1 MVNYLLKKSYQLKD
15 LKEIKFKDLWGDHG
29 VFTTM
34 WIFDSPPKILFFKD
48 HISNL
53 IKSTKAYSISKSSL
67 RSDILRLIKEN
78 LDNKIKYNH
87 LLRVALNKNTLSISL
102 RKRVKP
108 KLNFNLKLVNLKRQ
122 KPEFKNLKYKEI
134 LKHLSKLDNSKSD
147 IGLCHN
153 KKILETGTSNIL
165 FVKDRKIFSPINKF
179 YKGITYKFFKS
190 KIKKIIKK
198 DILINSLN
206 EFDEIILIGSG
217 KGIAS
222 VKTINQINWKRKEF
236 KIYNQLLKHYNSA
249 INNCQ
254 NINKLCEILIILVCF
269 AIQKQVV

>member
-15 LKEIKFKDLWGDHG
+15 LKEIEFKDLWGDNG

-34 WIFDSPPKILFFKD
+34 WIFGSPPRILFFKD
-48 HISNL
+48 HINNL
-53 IKSTKAYSISKSSL
+53 IKSTKAYSIIKSSIK
-67 RSDILRLIKEN
+67 SDILRLIEEN

-87 LLRVALNKNTLSISL
+87 LLRVALNKNILSISL
-102 RKRVKP
+102 RKRIKP

-147 IGLCHN
+147 IGLCSN

-165 FVKDRKIFSPINKF
+165 FVKDKKIFSPINKF
-179 YKGITYKFFKS
+179 YKGITFKFFKS

-198 DILINSLN
+198 DILIDSLN

-249 INNCQ
+249 INNCL
-254 NINKLCEILIILVCF
+254 KY
-269 AIQKQVV
+269 K

>member
-15 LKEIKFKDLWGDHG
+15 LKEIEFKDLWGDNG

-34 WIFDSPPKILFFKD
+34 WIFGSPPKILFFKD
-48 HISNL
+48 HINNL
-53 IKSTKAYSISKSSL
+53 IKSTKAYSIIKSSIK
-67 RSDILRLIKEN
+67 SDILRLIEEN

-102 RKRVKP
+102 RKRIKP

-165 FVKDRKIFSPINKF
+165 LVKNKKIFSPINKF

-198 DILINSLN
+198 DILIDSLN

-249 INNCQ
+249 INNCP
-254 NINKLCEILIILVCF
+254 KY
-269 AIQKQVV
+269 K

>member
-1 MVNYLLKKSYQLKD
+1 MVKYLLKKSYLLKD
-15 LKEIKFKDLWGDHG
+15 LKEIEFKDLWGDHG

-34 WIFDSPPKILFFKD
+34 WIFGSPPRILFFKD
-48 HISNL
+48 HINNL
-53 IKSTKAYSISKSSL
+53 IKSTKAYSIIKASIK
-67 RSDILRLIKEN
+67 SDILRLIEEN

-102 RKRVKP
+102 RKRIKP

-147 IGLCHN
+147 IGLCYN

-165 FVKDRKIFSPINKF
+165 FVKDKKIFSPINKF

-222 VKTINQINWKRKEF
+222 VRTINQINWKRKEF

-249 INNCQ
+249 INNCP
-254 NINKLCEILIILVCF
+254 KY
-269 AIQKQVV
+269 K